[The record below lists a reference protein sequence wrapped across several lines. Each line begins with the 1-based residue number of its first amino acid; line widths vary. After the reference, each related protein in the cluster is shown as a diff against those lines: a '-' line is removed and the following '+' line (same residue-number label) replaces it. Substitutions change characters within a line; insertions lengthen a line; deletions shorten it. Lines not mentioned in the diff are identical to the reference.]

1 MKKIFTLV
9 FLLKI
14 LLVTAQPAGWLYNL
28 PINVNNPNS
37 QNGVDY
43 QLKLTVNTQSLISAN
58 MMNANGSD
66 IRFGGTCNGT
76 INFFNYW
83 IESGINTTST
93 TIWVKIPL
101 LPANSN
107 TLIYMFH
114 GNTTATVA
122 STIPGTFRGPNSSTD
137 SVSGGSSGGSA
148 GTQRGFRFQPNV
160 NLLVTHFGKLE
171 PTGTTRYVTLFDY
184 NSTSIISQT
193 TVAGSTTSSYT
204 YGPIS
209 NPIWLTAGTQYVL
222 QLFQGTGDGY
232 YYGTSSQIGQHLT
245 YLDMRYCNSCTQNT
259 FPTSVLSN
267 YHYGYPDFLYYITNT
282 LAVTP
287 TYTFSNSSLAS
298 VAGPS
303 GPVCSGST
311 VTLTTNASG
320 SYTWNTGAT
329 SSVIVVTASSPTNYF
344 VTQNSVQ
351 SCVYSL
357 VVNTSP
363 TLSISNSSS
372 SGTVCLGGTVTLNAS
387 GVNSH
392 TWSGGISSGVPFSPT
407 LTTTYTVNGTNA
419 CGTTSLATTI
429 TVAPLPVFA
438 ISNVTSVCAGS
449 PASFTATG
457 AASYTWIP
465 ANLYTSSITVYPA
478 TSTIYTVIGL
488 QGSCYGGNTVA
499 LTANPLPTVSAVASN
514 SQVCAGDAVVLT
526 ASGGLNYTWTP
537 GNLSGTSVTVSPSTS
552 TGYSVAG
559 NNSFGC
565 LAGVQIAVITNPSP
579 TITIASSANM
589 VCAGDLVTIN
599 ASGATNYTWSAGG
612 NTSSISV
619 NPLTSSV
626 YTVTGSSNNCSAS
639 QTVNVDVFIP
649 VVSITGQT
657 LICSGQ
663 TASLLASGANSYT
676 WSNNIPFAGINVTP
690 LVTTLYSVAAEATS
704 LNVTCPGAASVLVT
718 VNPNPTVTA
727 VASRTSMCVNEKN
740 TLTASGAGTYSWSSG
755 QTSASFTIAP
765 NLVTTFVYTVTG
777 TDANN
782 CSETATLTVKVN
794 SCTGI
799 DLLSKNG
806 LAIYPNPNN
815 GSFSVKSDAA
825 DMSFILMNELGQQIK
840 QYVLSADNSYTVNI
854 NGLAKGIYFIEI
866 NRGGSGNFKIIV
878 E

>member
-1 MKKIFTLV
+1 MIWKT
-9 FLLKI
+9 
-14 LLVTAQPAGWLYNL
+14 GRRNL
-28 PINVNNPNS
+28 IAAVITPVIV
-37 QNGVDY
+37 
-43 QLKLTVNTQSLISAN
+43 L
-58 MMNANGSD
+58 
-66 IRFGGTCNGT
+66 F
-76 INFFNYW
+76 
-83 IESGINTTST
+83 NTTSLNAQT
-93 TIWVKIPL
+93 CTNTPAPPSISGPTLAQCVPNYVFTLTNTSTLSTSWYQYSYGGNAISTNSVFVTPTITSSATYYVVQSQSLATGSIS
-101 LPANSN
+101 LPAYASTYN
-107 TLIYMFH
+107 
-114 GNTTATVA
+114 GNTRGMWFTAPTSFIITGVQVPTDVSSGNQSIA
-122 STIPGTFRGPNSSTD
+122 IMKFPSNPPTYSSVTNTFSILYLTQNNTNTGIIPVNIPIYNGDIIGVLGCRVNGTTYGTSY
-137 SVSGGSSGGSA
+137 GSSGPFTASL
-148 GTQRGFRFQPNV
+148 GTNTLTLNRLGMQYT
-160 NLLVTHFGKLE
+160 LA
-171 PTGTTRYVTLFDY
+171 TTSPLDIWTEAASIGRVELY
-184 NSTSIISQT
+184 TSIGCLSALTPVTVSVAAIPVFPISGPLSSICSG
-193 TVAGSTTSSYT
+193 ASTTLSVNGASSYT
-204 YGPIS
+204 WTS
-209 NPIWLTAGTQYVL
+209 N
-222 QLFQGTGDGY
+222 
-232 YYGTSSQIGQHLT
+232 SSNASSI
-245 YLDMRYCNSCTQNT
+245 
-259 FPTSVLSN
+259 V
-267 YHYGYPDFLYYITNT
+267 
-282 LAVTP
+282 VTP
-287 TYTFSNSSLAS
+287 TVSTVYTVMSAISPTCASTSTFNVIVNNAAPVLSVSASNNSICL
-298 VAGPS
+298 G
-303 GPVCSGST
+303 GS
-311 VTLTTNASG
+311 VTLTGSG
-320 SYTWNTGAT
+320 ANTYSWSGGV
-329 SSVIVVTASSPTNYF
+329 SNGISFSPTTTAAY
-344 VTQNSVQ
+344 
-351 SCVYSL
+351 
-357 VVNTSP
+357 
-363 TLSISNSSS
+363 
-372 SGTVCLGGTVTLNAS
+372 TLNA
-387 GVNSH
+387 G
-392 TWSGGISSGVPFSPT
+392 
-407 LTTTYTVNGTNA
+407 NA
-419 CGTTSLATTI
+419 CGTSSI
-429 TVAPLPVFA
+429 VSTVSVIPLPVA
-438 ISNVTSVCAGS
+438 ITGSSNIICSGS
-449 PASFTATG
+449 PIPLTASGAT
-457 AASYTWIP
+457 SYTWLPGSYVGTTYIVSP
-465 ANLYTSSITVYPA
+465 GSTTTYSVMGMTGSCFGYSLYT
-478 TSTIYTVIGL
+478 
-488 QGSCYGGNTVA
+488 
-499 LTANPLPTVSAVASN
+499 LTTNPLPTVSAVASN

-825 DMSFILMNELGQQIK
+825 DMSFILMNELGQQ
-840 QYVLSADNSYTVNI
+840 VLKFELNQQNNYQVELKNI
-854 NGLAKGIYFIEI
+854 TGGIYYLISSTPGAGAYKVIIE
-866 NRGGSGNFKIIV
+866 
-878 E
+878 